1 MAARTFE
8 RSRLRLGLVIAA
20 ICGAIA
26 FLLVQG
32 LGNATTFY
40 RNADE
45 AVAARESLGT
55 KRFRLQ
61 GIVAPDSIERDGA
74 DVNFLVEYD
83 CVTVPVQH
91 SGPRPPLFKEG
102 IPVVLEGA
110 YRSAT
115 SDTFASDRIIVRHT
129 EEYRT
134 DESQEAEAT
143 ERERCARR

>member
-45 AVAARESLGT
+45 AVEARDDLGT

-61 GIVAPDSIERDGA
+61 GVVAPGSIERNGP

-83 CVTVPVQH
+83 CVTVPVEH
-91 SGPRPPLFKEG
+91 RGPRPPLFKEG

-110 YRSAT
+110 YASAA

-134 DESQEAEAT
+134 DESQAAEAT
-143 ERERCARR
+143 EQERCAR